1 MSGPAHAS
9 IPCNLCQ
16 STAVTELA
24 ASGRDGAPLRTVA
37 CRDCGLVWSDP
48 RPHDA
53 RRFYSEDYRLSYKGT
68 FVPRPKHVLRA
79 GRVALSRFALIRP
92 LLSPGLRVLDIGSGG
107 GEFAYLLRS
116 LGHAVEGVE
125 PNRGYAEFSMRE
137 YGLQVHRGFVDEVAL
152 QAGRY
157 DLITIWHVLE
167 HTENPAAVLRQLH
180 DALAPGGALVVEVP
194 NVEGPRRSISST
206 FHEAHLYNFNEA
218 TLAAMGAGAGL
229 RPQSVTPSPDGGNL
243 VAVFRREAGDTRPAT
258 ATAALPGNHDRVA
271 ASVLGHRALSYWT
284 SARPYLRIA
293 HHFWRPLTEAAALCI
308 PRAPRE
314 RLDALYADAT
324 ANRRGRLQW
333 LPGLKAIAAVYLLA
347 IFIEWLLL
355 DLTLEQRGW
364 SDWASFWAF
373 NALLFTLAAT
383 AGVIFRKQLRQ
394 KLAGWIT
401 AVVPLASLPV
411 LC

>member
-1 MSGPAHAS
+1 MSNISRAG

-16 STAVTELA
+16 STTVTELA
-24 ASGRDGAPLRTVA
+24 SHGRDGAPLRTVA

-48 RPHDA
+48 RPHDT
-53 RRFYSEDYRLSYKGT
+53 RRFYSEDYRLQYKGS

-79 GRVALSRFALIRP
+79 GRVALSRLALIRP
-92 LLSPGLRVLDIGSGG
+92 LLRPGLRILDIGSGG

-125 PNRGYAEFSMRE
+125 PNRGYAGFSMRE
-137 YGLQVHRGFVDEVAL
+137 YGLQVHRGFIDEVTL
-152 QAGRY
+152 QPCRY

-206 FHEAHLYNFNEA
+206 FHAAHLYNFNEA

-229 RPQSVTPSPDGGNL
+229 RPQSVTPSSDGGNL
-243 VAVFRREAGDTRPAT
+243 VAVFRREAGEVHPAP
-258 ATAALPGNHDRVA
+258 AALPGNHDRIA
-271 ASVLGHRALSYWT
+271 AGVLGHRALSYWT
-284 SARPYLRIA
+284 SARPYVRIA
-293 HHFWRPLTEAAALCI
+293 HHFWRPLTEAAALSI
-308 PRAPRE
+308 PRPPRQ

-324 ANRRGRLQW
+324 GGRRGRLQW
-333 LPGLKAIAAVYLLA
+333 LPGLKAIAGVYLLA

-364 SDWASFWAF
+364 SDWQNFWIF
-373 NALLFTLAAT
+373 NALLVSLAVT
-383 AGVIFRKQLRQ
+383 AGLVYRKRLRQ
-394 KLAGWIT
+394 KLAGWIA

-411 LC
+411 VC

>member
-1 MSGPAHAS
+1 MSSITRAE

-137 YGLQVHRGFVDEVAL
+137 YGLQVHRGFVDEVVL
-152 QAGRY
+152 QPARY
-157 DLITIWHVLE
+157 ELITIWHVLE

-194 NVEGPRRSISST
+194 NVEGPRRSAGST
-206 FHEAHLYNFNEA
+206 FHAAHLYNFNDA
-218 TLAAMGAGAGL
+218 TLAAMGAQAGL
-229 RPQSVTPSPDGGNL
+229 QPLEVTPSPDRGNL
-243 VAVFRREAGDTRPAT
+243 VAVFRREAGAVRPAV
-258 ATAALPGNHDRVA
+258 APAGLPGNHDRVA
-271 ASVLGHRALSYWT
+271 AGVLGHRSFAYST
-284 SARPYLRIA
+284 SAPPYARFV
-293 HHFWRPLTEAAALCI
+293 HHLWRPLTQAAALCI
-308 PRAPRE
+308 SRPPRV
-314 RLDALYADAT
+314 RLDALYAGA
-324 ANRRGRLQW
+324 AGGRQRW
-333 LPGLKAIAAVYLLA
+333 LPDMKAVAVVYLLA
-347 IFIEWLLL
+347 ILIEWLLL
-355 DLTLEQRGW
+355 DLMLQQRGW
-364 SDWASFWAF
+364 GERENFWIF
-373 NALLFTLAAT
+373 NALLLVLAVT
-383 AGVIFRKQLRQ
+383 TGVLCRNRLRRR
-394 KLAGWIT
+394 LAGWIA
-401 AVVPLASLPV
+401 AVIPLSALPV